1 MAPSRRIIK
10 RGGVVYDPS
19 YTRPERVNRG
29 DRFFEFP
36 PRAGV
41 ELRKQFSRLRRELRE
56 ACTGGTVSIL
66 AKFGRA
72 VTLYTSKRPRNL
84 AYVEIHIGIH
94 HDPYVIST

>member
-19 YTRPERVNRG
+19 YTRPETGGTDVSN
-29 DRFFEFP
+29 FP
-36 PRAGV
+36 PGRESNCGSNF
-41 ELRKQFSRLRRELRE
+41 RDCGELRE